1 MGATN
6 EETSRAKVP
15 LMRSM
20 LAKILL
26 VLCAGVLFTGIV
38 LIVIAATELKG
49 NVADGALVNRAVAQ
63 MILAGVIIF
72 AIVLVIGI
80 TAGIRKLSAA
90 TATALFIAYSLINGV
105 TMSFIFLAYTQA
117 SIVSAFAVTAGTFGV
132 MAVSGSVTKRD
143 LTGLGSLFLM
153 ALIGIIIASIVNI
166 FWMNDTFGL
175 IISCVGV
182 IVFVGLTAY
191 DAQKVKKMFLESGME
206 SSEVVRK
213 IAILGA
219 LSLYLDFINLFLFIL
234 RIFGRR
240 R

>member
-1 MGATN
+1 MYDDNNSFSA
-6 EETSRAKVP
+6 ERASSALSACLVNVYWW
-15 LMRSM
+15 MTF
-20 LAKILL
+20 ALL
-26 VLCAGVLFTGIV
+26 VSGVAAWAVGTSPELSKKLVTSPGLCLVLF
-38 LIVIAATELKG
+38 
-49 NVADGALVNRAVAQ
+49 LVE
-63 MILAGVIIF
+63 
-72 AIVLVIGI
+72 IVLVIGI

-132 MAVSGSVTKRD
+132 MAVYGSVTKRD